1 MSLIDAALSRSR
13 TVLSLLLFILV
24 AGFVA
29 YQAIPKEADPDINI
43 PIVYVSMHHEGI
55 SPEDAERL
63 LVRPMEKELRS
74 IEGVK
79 ELRSTAFQGGA
90 NVLLE
95 FEAGFD
101 ADAAVTDVRE
111 SVDLAKPELPGD
123 TDEPEVHEV
132 NLSLFPV
139 LNVTL
144 SGDVPERTLLRLAR
158 DLKDEVEGIP
168 EVLEAKIV
176 GDRDESVELVIDP
189 VLLDSYEIEGEL
201 LLCHGFCEL
210 GSQPLDEALGEI
222 NAFLTANPHEVMIL
236 FFQDAVGSEAMS
248 QAIEESGL
256 GSLVYTHTEGQ
267 DFPTLGDLIEQN
279 TRVIIASES
288 HGPPPPWYHYGWDLF
303 FDTPYSFKSVEEFS
317 CSLNRGQSGNPLFLL
332 NHWLADSVGL
342 PSKKAAT
349 TANSFDVLY
358 ERAKS
363 CWDEH
368 DHIPNLVAVDFYATG
383 DLMAVVNALNGVL
396 SEEKSTSTE

>member
-1 MSLIDAALSRSR
+1 MLAGVVLRR
-13 TVLSLLLFILV
+13 TIILYLWLATTLCSACSSQPGDVLEEDVVLDV
-24 AGFVA
+24 ASAQRCNG
-29 YQAIPKEADPDINI
+29 
-43 PIVYVSMHHEGI
+43 
-55 SPEDAERL
+55 
-63 LVRPMEKELRS
+63 
-74 IEGVK
+74 
-79 ELRSTAFQGGA
+79 
-90 NVLLE
+90 
-95 FEAGFD
+95 FEALCDRRVNEVAF
-101 ADAAVTDVRE
+101 AATHNAMSNEEDGWWGPNQEAGLTRQME
-111 SVDLAKPELPGD
+111 D
-123 TDEPEVHEV
+123 
-132 NLSLFPV
+132 
-139 LNVTL
+139 
-144 SGDVPERTLLRLAR
+144 
-158 DLKDEVEGIP
+158 GIR
-168 EVLEAKIV
+168 
-176 GDRDESVELVIDP
+176 GM
-189 VLLDSYEIEGEL
+189 LLDSYEIEGEL